1 MNQIRVDFSQ
11 VTGPVKALHG
21 VNCAP
26 YAKKTGPKQP
36 TIMERFTEARIPYCR
51 LHDCCGNYGGMYY
64 VDIPNIFRD
73 FDADENDPANY
84 DFYFTDEYI
93 SAIQAAGCET
103 YYRLGITIEWGS
115 KKYFTDAPRDPEKW
129 ARICE
134 HVIRHYNEGW
144 ADGFYYDL
152 KYWEIWNEPE
162 NHGDEFGKCMF
173 EGTPE
178 EFYHLYEVT
187 AKHLKKC
194 FPNIKVG
201 GYGSCGFYA
210 YTNPNK
216 KPPYHMFLTYFTDFL
231 QMARDTAAPLD
242 FFSWH
247 IYSASLEDLLAHA
260 KYCRD
265 NLDAYGFTETEA
277 HLNEW
282 NVNAEGGG
290 FIEKHNMVGGSF
302 NAAVFCML
310 QQTRY
315 VDKAMY
321 YCFHNS
327 LYNGL
332 QDRITGAREPAWYPF
347 VAFGHLYGLGTSVKT
362 EKDGGVCATAA
373 KNDTR
378 GAILLA
384 NYHVDDEDVT
394 LTATGIDGRKTVR
407 VLLITEDK
415 HLEEQIAFTVCS
427 ETELTLKLP
436 RDTVALVKFD

>member
-1 MNQIRVDFSQ
+1 MNRIQ
-11 VTGPVKALHG
+11 VNFNEVVGPVKAMHG

-26 YAKKTGPKQP
+26 YARKTGPNQP
-36 TIMERFTEARIPYCR
+36 AIEKFFTEAKLPYCR
-51 LHDCCGNYGGMYY
+51 LHDCCGAYGGMNF
-64 VDIPNIFRD
+64 VDIPNIFKD

-93 SAIQAAGCET
+93 GAIQKTGCEA

-115 KKYFTDAPRDPEKW
+115 KKYFTAPPKDAAKW

-144 ADGFYYDL
+144 ADGFHYNL
-152 KYWEIWNEPE
+152 QYWEIWNEPE

-173 EGTPE
+173 DGTPE

-231 QMARDTAAPLD
+231 QMVKDTGSPMD

-247 IYSASLEDLLAHA
+247 IYSGSVEELMAHA

-265 NLDAYGFTETEA
+265 MLDAYGFTDTEA

-290 FIEKHNMVGGSF
+290 FPEKHTMVGGSF
-302 NAAVFCML
+302 NAAVFCQL
-310 QQTRY
+310 QETRY

-321 YCFHNS
+321 YCFHTS
-327 LYNGL
+327 TYNGL
-332 QDRITGAREPAWYPF
+332 SHPVTGDPEPSWYPF
-347 VAFGHLYGLGTSVKT
+347 VAYGHLYTLGSSVKT
-362 EKDGGVCATAA
+362 TMQGGVCATAA
-373 KNDTR
+373 KNDAE
-378 GAILLA
+378 GAVLLA
-384 NYHVDDEDVT
+384 NYHHDDENVT
-394 LTATGIDGRKTVR
+394 LAVSGLGGKKTAHIQM
-407 VLLITEDK
+407 ITEDK
-415 HLEEQIAFTVCS
+415 HLYEEIAFTVCG
-427 ETELTLKLP
+427 ETELKLRLP